1 MNGNGRNGAS
11 VSPNIDTTI
20 KEIRFKRRDKKTLPA
35 RSTHSLPT
43 NSRALLKESSLRQ
56 LKTAVAGRC

>member
-20 KEIRFKRRDKKTLPA
+20 KEIRFKRRDKKTFA
-35 RSTHSLPT
+35 RKINSLAT
-43 NSRALLKESSLRQ
+43 DEQQGVVERIITEAFEE
-56 LKTAVAGRC
+56 